1 MKKLYGKLNRFR
13 GSQSKILG
21 IGAMW
26 GIFAVICAP
35 AVYFR
40 PDLMGVSGLYQ
51 SIFFLVLSFIAFLC
65 KYKWFWGSAAFPQ
78 LLDTVAEVRRGELL
92 WIAKKYAEWKTGF
105 EYSYTISDG
114 RIIVW
119 KEEAHKAVC
128 VFRYF
133 LGYTVLAIASLNPL
147 LILLG
152 FRGFGVAKAYRE
164 EYRTW
169 DDEVLKRAEIRVGE
183 GDSLYLA
190 TAAIVLYVQL
200 LAMIV
205 WM

>member
-92 WIAKKYAEWKTGF
+92 
-105 EYSYTISDG
+105 
-114 RIIVW
+114 
-119 KEEAHKAVC
+119 
-128 VFRYF
+128 
-133 LGYTVLAIASLNPL
+133 
-147 LILLG
+147 
-152 FRGFGVAKAYRE
+152 
-164 EYRTW
+164 
-169 DDEVLKRAEIRVGE
+169 
-183 GDSLYLA
+183 
-190 TAAIVLYVQL
+190 
-200 LAMIV
+200 
-205 WM
+205 